1 MKRQGNALVSLETQ
15 LSVSRGWWVH
25 AQAHA
30 AEEQYSVQQVYLQL
44 SFKTLSPIYFLLL
57 SLSLFYNPS

>member
-1 MKRQGNALVSLETQ
+1 MRRQGSALVSLETQ
-15 LSVSRGWWVH
+15 LSVGRGWWVG

-30 AEEQYSVQQVYLQL
+30 AEEQYSVWQVHLQL

-57 SLSLFYNPS
+57 SRSLFYNLS

>member
-15 LSVSRGWWVH
+15 LSVGRGWWVH
-25 AQAHA
+25 AQAHEA
-30 AEEQYSVQQVYLQL
+30 EQYSVRQVYLQL

-57 SLSLFYNPS
+57 SLSLFYNLS